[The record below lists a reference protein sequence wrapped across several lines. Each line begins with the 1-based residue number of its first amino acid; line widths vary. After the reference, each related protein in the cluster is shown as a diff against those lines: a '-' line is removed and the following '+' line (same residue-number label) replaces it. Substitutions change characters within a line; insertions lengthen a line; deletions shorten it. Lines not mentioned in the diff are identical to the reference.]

1 MAGGESASRGSERRR
16 GQVLAGGPRLLGW
29 TLREGFKWTWRLPD
43 GEELRGAPGWKRE
56 PS

>member
-1 MAGGESASRGSERRR
+1 MAGGESVSRGSERRR

-29 TLREGFKWTWRLPD
+29 TLRKGFKWTWRLPG